1 LQGKVNARTYIGAM
15 FHDSW
20 EVLKEDIKK
29 EIIRE
34 LKDEEDKLLAFNP
47 YVRIRKYI
55 DRDDRPSV
63 LQEIN
68 AVSTPYER
76 RALTLHAM
84 KYAEQIH
91 MDHISDYLK
100 MIILEY
106 PWDFDPLGDYYR
118 KQNNPPKKC
127 KCVIM

>member
-1 LQGKVNARTYIGAM
+1 M

-34 LKDEEDKLLAFNP
+34 LRDEEDKLLAFNP

-91 MDHISDYLK
+91 MDHIAT
-100 MIILEY
+100 I
-106 PWDFDPLGDYYR
+106 
-118 KQNNPPKKC
+118 
-127 KCVIM
+127 